1 MVAYGGRYSNMEKGG
16 DSLALPEGPRAM
28 GSAGLA
34 VPACCLLENLVQGM
48 EIEEGR
54 SCGS

>member
-1 MVAYGGRYSNMEKGG
+1 MVAYGGRYSNMKKCG
-16 DSLALPEGPRAM
+16 DSLGLPVGPRAM
-28 GSAGLA
+28 SSAGLA